1 MKACQKLKSVWMFD
15 KNITSLNFV
24 LSTVPP
30 PLKDLRWHQMSYHLT
45 IHHQD
50 GHLSVGR
57 PLNLLPHHRVHLH
70 DLIRQPVVVQEG
82 SHLAAKRAGL
92 VLVQGQLQT
101 ASWSLE
107 GGSRG
112 KESTMRLSMWTLKS
126 CHPQLGKGL
135 LKRMQAYF
143 SVHLLYCLWIWKN

>member
-1 MKACQKLKSVWMFD
+1 
-15 KNITSLNFV
+15 
-24 LSTVPP
+24 
-30 PLKDLRWHQMSYHLT
+30 MSYHLT

-57 PLNLLPHHRVHLH
+57 PPNLLPHHRVHLH

-112 KESTMRLSMWTLKS
+112 KESAMRLKYVDT
-126 CHPQLGKGL
+126 
-135 LKRMQAYF
+135 
-143 SVHLLYCLWIWKN
+143 